1 MLKKN
6 KSLKIID
13 IQSNDFLKNFKIIF
27 IIYNF
32 FSKKDKLLNDEMIS
46 KIFSSL
52 KENNSLNEI
61 SLSLFYLIC
70 ILKIFLIFF

>member
-61 SLSLFYLIC
+61 SLSLFYLIY
-70 ILKIFLIFF
+70 I